1 MSTAEVERSPGHD
14 DVTAWHGLQTKE
26 VLDRLDVDASSGL
39 SSDESRSRLDEHGP
53 NRLPEEAA
61 ESALVRF
68 IKQFHN
74 VLIYILI
81 AAAFFT
87 AYIGEWIDTGVIVAV
102 VLANAIIGFVQE
114 GKAERALEEIRG
126 MLSLEA
132 TVLRGGR
139 RSTVAAEEL
148 VPGRHCAAGEW
159 RPRAGRPARAGR
171 AGSTSRGSRTD
182 RRVGAGGQDRGSRRG

>member
-1 MSTAEVERSPGHD
+1 MSAAEVERSPGHA
-14 DVTAWHGLQTKE
+14 DVTAWHGLQTPMSS
-26 VLDRLDVDASSGL
+26 DRLDVDAASGL
-39 SSDESRSRLDEHGP
+39 SPDESRSRRDEHGP

-81 AAAFFT
+81 AAALFT
-87 AYIGEWIDTGVIVAV
+87 AYIGEWIDTGVIMAV

-139 RSTVAAEEL
+139 RATVAAEDSSL
-148 VPGRHCAAGEW
+148 ATSCCWRAATWCRPTCACMEAREARVEEAALTGESQ
-159 RPRAGRPARAGR
+159 PVAK
-171 AGSTSRGSRTD
+171 TD
-182 RRVGAGGQDRGSRRG
+182 AQ